1 LSNFDVIV
9 TKLFLC
15 LFHNEKLLKNIF
27 CEDGV
32 GWNLTWFTP
41 SIFLKLPE
49 RTKDAKN
56 KNK

>member
-1 LSNFDVIV
+1 
-9 TKLFLC
+9 
-15 LFHNEKLLKNIF
+15 LLKNIF

-32 GWNLTWFTP
+32 GWNPTWFTP